1 MYGPN
6 EVYTLSTGH
15 FPDSFTEPANP
26 TTFNYGS
33 QLLFNG
39 PDAAIEIS
47 GGKVTAYMHGTVSNN
62 EAFLAHVDA
71 YEHSILKGVTRLRG
85 SIDNKVVLAG
95 VWYHVEFN
103 ERPRFEAYIVHV
115 ITPGGKVSSTPYR
128 EDLFDHDS
136 PGEGMTGGRRI
147 IADDAAEA
155 IDALEAY
162 TEQLVKL
169 DEQWPSNSGLKPIQG
184 IIWFPV
190 DSSAE
195 DAPIVVIRAM
205 GWKAYARKGAEQPDD
220 LARSTMLSALTN
232 AETDNIISAE
242 LSLAV
247 KHVARQTTGPHEQ
260 AIQGDNRVWA
270 LRQLRQ
276 TPFGFHNENVVLRRV
291 AKQPLSLSEMA
302 NTTPATGYWSQI
314 RYNCGGEDAPLFHAF
329 DDDDLMAT
337 SRFADIVLSP
347 LDVKDDATECVF
359 GSDWVKAS
367 GDNVQIRL
375 LAKGREPTLSW

>member
-15 FPDSFTEPANP
+15 FPDSFTNPANP
-26 TTFNYGS
+26 TTFNYES

-47 GGKVTAYMHGTVSNN
+47 GGKVTAYMNGTVSNN

-71 YEHSILKGVTRLRG
+71 YEHSILEGATRLRG

-190 DSSAE
+190 DPSAE

-205 GWKAYARKGAEQPDD
+205 GWKAYARRGAEQPDD
-220 LARSTMLSALTN
+220 LARSAMLSALTN
-232 AETDNIISAE
+232 AETVNIISAE

-247 KHVARQTTGPHEQ
+247 KHVARQTTGPDEQ
-260 AIQGDNRVWA
+260 AIHGDNRVWA
-270 LRQLRQ
+270 LKQLRQ

-314 RYNCGGEDAPLFHAF
+314 RYNCGGKDAPLFHAF

-359 GSDWVKAS
+359 GSNWVKAS

-375 LAKGREPTLSW
+375 LAMGREPTLSW